1 MKERYSERA
10 THPSG
15 EDPRRREAAKLSQHQ
30 APPSTSRA
38 SGIEVR
44 RPTAGTL
51 QLHLASFVQRV
62 SHDPG
67 PRPGG
72 RPLRGEGVLGGV
84 PDPPQAEVIALNDEP
99 LCHGASKVVDER
111 CPSSTRSVVGV
122 KPGGGWVAPAG
133 GVAASMGIVHPPL
146 NRYNR

>member
-1 MKERYSERA
+1 MKERYSERPP
-10 THPSG
+10 HPSG
-15 EDPRRREAAKLSQHQ
+15 EGPRTGAAAKPSQHQ

-38 SGIEVR
+38 SGVEVR
-44 RPTAGTL
+44 RPTAGAL
-51 QLHLASFVQRV
+51 RLHLASFVQRV

-67 PRPGG
+67 PRPDGS
-72 RPLRGEGVLGGV
+72 PLRGEGVLGGV

-99 LCHGASKVVDER
+99 LRHGASKVVDER

-133 GVAASMGIVHPPL
+133 GWAASSGIHHPPL